1 MIRNNVLDIGKN
13 FIVNRAT
20 CTSVSEDPTNI
31 KPGVK

>member
-13 FIVNRAT
+13 FIENRAT
-20 CTSVSEDPTNI
+20 CTSVSEAPTNI